1 VFSLLLALFGLLLSE
16 RRWMSRTLALVA
28 LFALLLASGKYG
40 PVYEQLFNVCPLF
53 RYGRYPVKYL
63 LTFNFSLAL
72 LAGYGMHRITELRR
86 ARQWAD
92 YLKRPW
98 VVGSLTLLFIVFAM
112 SVIAIGRMGA
122 EGSSP
127 EAVLPVSY
135 EGRTLTVPQPIVLA
149 ALQSLQLQLGA
160 LAVFLA
166 LSWVGRVRTS
176 IVTAC
181 AVVLLLFD
189 FGIHDYWINPLVHSE
204 LYDPAPAALYFRDQV
219 RTSPPFRIY
228 KLANEG
234 LHDDP
239 LTLGESNSIVWNY
252 FYRKLTLTQFLSAK
266 EHVSFAVF
274 QPVDR
279 LETIP
284 SQQIYLELSAI
295 KAQEEKL
302 RFLAGLNVGYV
313 LATRNLESPLLALDS
328 TFPVNSPEP
337 LRVYR
342 LSNPI
347 PRAFLADS
355 QGPADKQLSFRDQL
369 SVEGS
374 TGNRENSSRERADVV
389 SYRPNQV
396 DIETE
401 SVRDRL
407 LVLLD
412 SYYPGWI
419 ATIDGTPVPVV
430 AANFV
435 YRAIELPR
443 GRHRVAFRYVSP
455 PFTLGAWIS
464 GSSIL
469 AWVVACVALRLHKSI
484 GSAQSNAHA

>member
-1 VFSLLLALFGLLLSE
+1 
-16 RRWMSRTLALVA
+16 M
-28 LFALLLASGKYG
+28 
-40 PVYEQLFNVCPLF
+40 
-53 RYGRYPVKYL
+53 
-63 LTFNFSLAL
+63 
-72 LAGYGMHRITELRR
+72 
-86 ARQWAD
+86 
-92 YLKRPW
+92 
-98 VVGSLTLLFIVFAM
+98 
-112 SVIAIGRMGA
+112 
-122 EGSSP
+122 
-127 EAVLPVSY
+127 
-135 EGRTLTVPQPIVLA
+135 
-149 ALQSLQLQLGA
+149 
-160 LAVFLA
+160 
-166 LSWVGRVRTS
+166 
-176 IVTAC
+176 
-181 AVVLLLFD
+181 
-189 FGIHDYWINPLVHSE
+189 
-204 LYDPAPAALYFRDQV
+204 
-219 RTSPPFRIY
+219 PPFRIY

-234 LHDDP
+234 LQEDP

-284 SQQIYLELSAI
+284 SQQIYLELASV

-313 LATRNLESPLLALDS
+313 LATRNVESPLLALES

-347 PRAFLADS
+347 PRVFLTDS
-355 QGPADKQLSFRDQL
+355 QGQADKQLSFQDQL
-369 SVEGS
+369 SVEGNA
-374 TGNRENSSRERADVV
+374 GNRENSSQERAQVV

-401 SVRDRL
+401 SPRNRL

-412 SYYPGWI
+412 SYYPGWK
-419 ATIDGTPVPVV
+419 ATIDGTAVPVV

-435 YRAIELPR
+435 YRAIELPH
-443 GRHRVAFRYVSP
+443 GRHRVTFQYASP

-469 AWVVACVALRLHKSI
+469 AWVVACVALRIRKSVRPLRRH
-484 GSAQSNAHA
+484 AHA